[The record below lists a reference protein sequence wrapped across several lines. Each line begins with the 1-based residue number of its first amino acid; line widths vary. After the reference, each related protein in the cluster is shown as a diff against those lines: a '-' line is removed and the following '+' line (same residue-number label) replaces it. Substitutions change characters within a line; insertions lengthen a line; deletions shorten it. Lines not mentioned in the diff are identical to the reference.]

1 VAVSTGHIGA
11 AKIHARLSRV
21 GREASDAMPTELPKG
36 RRSAEAAR
44 SRNTHT

>member
-1 VAVSTGHIGA
+1 M
-11 AKIHARLSRV
+11 
-21 GREASDAMPTELPKG
+21 GRDATDAMSTELPKS